1 MRDLDTNSDNLLPD
15 GAEPA
20 RTWADYRGILTASG
34 AGQVELEQFDRVT
47 RRGFLTPLGKG
58 ALALGVFGA
67 GPLPTAPIPAV
78 IIPDLR
84 GRLEGGH
91 ERPSPP

>member
-1 MRDLDTNSDNLLPD
+1 MRDLDTISDNLLLD

-20 RTWADYRGILTASG
+20 GTWDDYRGILTASG
-34 AGQVELEQFDRVT
+34 AGKAELEQFDRVT
-47 RRGFLTPLGKG
+47 RRGFLAAQGKG

-84 GRLEGGH
+84 GRLEGVH
-91 ERPSPP
+91 ERPSP